1 MDYSFTID
9 KFSGPL
15 DLLLHLV
22 KQSNID
28 IYDIK
33 IEQITNQYL
42 EYIKKMEELNLD
54 IASSYLVMAAE
65 LIEMKA
71 SMLLP
76 KPEVLEDEYEEDP
89 KEKLIQRLIE
99 YQNYK
104 EVTSEFHNLEQNR
117 KEYFTKLPSELE
129 EYNIESK
136 LPDDIGLTNLMDAF
150 EKFLLRQEDLKPLN
164 TKITT
169 KEYSIT
175 QRSKEIK
182 EIIKKNKK
190 IKFHELFEIRNKS
203 YIIVTFL
210 SILTLAKNSEIRIV
224 QDSNFEEIL
233 LSEVGYEL

>member
-1 MDYSFTID
+1 MDYCFTID

-15 DLLLHLV
+15 DLLLHLI

-33 IEQITNQYL
+33 IEEITNQYL
-42 EYIKKMEELNLD
+42 DYIKKMEELNLN

-76 KPEVLEDEYEEDP
+76 KPEISEDDYEEDP

-104 EVTSEFHNLEQNR
+104 DVISKFHKLELERQQYYTKQASDISEYDIE
-117 KEYFTKLPSELE
+117 TKL
-129 EYNIESK
+129 N
-136 LPDDIGLTNLMDAF
+136 DDIELDDLLKAF
-150 EKFLLRQEDLKPLN
+150 EKFLQKKEDMKPLN

-175 QRSKEIK
+175 KRSKEIK
-182 EIIKKNKK
+182 EIIKKKK
-190 IKFHELFEIRNKS
+190 QVNFNDLFNIRTKS
-203 YIIVTFL
+203 YVVVTFL
-210 SILTLAKNSEIRIV
+210 SILVLAKNKEIKII
-224 QDSNFEEIL
+224 QENNFENIL
-233 LSEVGYEL
+233 LCGVT

>member
-1 MDYSFTID
+1 MDYCFTID

-15 DLLLHLV
+15 DLLLHLI

-33 IEQITNQYL
+33 IDEITNQYL
-42 EYIKKMEELNLD
+42 DYINKMEKLNLN

-76 KPEVLEDEYEEDP
+76 KPEIEEDEYEEDP

-104 EVTSEFHNLEQNR
+104 DVISKFHDLEIERQQYYT
-117 KEYFTKLPSELE
+117 KKASDISDYDIETKL
-129 EYNIESK
+129 N
-136 LPDDIGLTNLMDAF
+136 DDIELSDLLKAF
-150 EKFLLRQEDLKPLN
+150 EKFLQKKEDNKPLN

-175 QRSKEIK
+175 KRSKEIK
-182 EIIKKNKK
+182 DIIKSKK
-190 IKFHELFEIRNKS
+190 RINFIELFDVKTKS

-210 SILTLAKNSEIRIV
+210 SILVLAKNNDIKLIQEN
-224 QDSNFEEIL
+224 NFENIML
-233 LSEVGYEL
+233 CEVS